1 MLSNIFDRLVDNRL
15 FFNQS
20 CLLCGVPG
28 TRHGLCPGCRASLP
42 RLPAE
47 RCPHCAEPLATGR
60 LCGACRHHP
69 PAFDALHVSYRFDY
83 PLDGLIHAF
92 KYGKRLEMAGALGR
106 LLAHEAPVSTSPI
119 DLVVPVP
126 LAKERLAAR
135 GFNQSHELAKALAA
149 TMQARFAADLCW
161 RKYNT
166 RVQATL
172 ERAERHRNMNDAFGV
187 KRRLDGLCIAIVD
200 DVATSGATLSSLAF
214 TLKNQGAKRVE
225 AWVLARAT
233 SLKT

>member
-1 MLSNIFDRLVDNRL
+1 MLSNLFGRLIDNRL
-15 FFNQS
+15 FFTQP
-20 CLLCGVPG
+20 CLLCGTPG
-28 TRHGLCPGCRASLP
+28 TRHGLCRGCQDSLP

-47 RCPHCAEPLATGR
+47 RCPHCAEPVATSS
-60 LCGACRHHP
+60 LCGACQRHP

-92 KYGKRLEMAGALGR
+92 KYGKRLEMAGVLGR
-106 LLAHEAPVSTSPI
+106 LLALETAVSTPVV
-119 DLVVPVP
+119 DLVIPVP
-126 LAKERLAAR
+126 LAKERLAER
-135 GFNQSHELAKALAA
+135 GFNQSHELAQALAA

-166 RVQATL
+166 RVQASL
-172 ERAERHRNMNDAFGV
+172 NRAERHDNMKHVFGV

-200 DVATSGATLSSLAF
+200 DVATSGATLSSLAAA
-214 TLKNQGAKRVE
+214 LKKQGAERVE
-225 AWVLARAT
+225 AWVLARAI

>member
-1 MLSNIFDRLVDNRL
+1 MLSNLFGRLVDNSL
-15 FFNQS
+15 FFAQP

-28 TRHGLCPGCRASLP
+28 TRHGLCRDCQASLP

-47 RCPHCAEPLATGR
+47 RCPHCAEPVAGSTR
-60 LCGACRHHP
+60 CGACQHHP

-106 LLAHEAPVSTSPI
+106 LLAREASVSPAAI

-135 GFNQSHELAKALAA
+135 GFNQSHELARTLAA

-166 RVQATL
+166 QIQATL
-172 ERAERHRNMNDAFGV
+172 NRAERHRNMNDAFGV

-200 DVATSGATLSSLAF
+200 DVATSGATLSSLASA
-214 TLKNQGAKRVE
+214 LKKQGARRVE
-225 AWVLARAT
+225 AWVLARAI